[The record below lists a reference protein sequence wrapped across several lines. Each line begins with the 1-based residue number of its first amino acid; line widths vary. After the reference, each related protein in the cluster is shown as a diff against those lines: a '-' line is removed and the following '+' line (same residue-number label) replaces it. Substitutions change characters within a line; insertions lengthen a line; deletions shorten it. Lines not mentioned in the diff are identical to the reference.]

1 MSNLN
6 ELFAA
11 VVLYSLFSF
20 LFNLPDYFIGLL
32 TAIVG
37 SQISTILPHNFRTSF
52 LVYIPFIILSFWC
65 LNITVGLMIGY
76 SASIFIC
83 LLSKHGC
90 KLFYPIK
97 TTTFIGPHNYL
108 ENDTKGDYAATTFL
122 IVMAL
127 ISIIF
132 SLFGNT
138 IVDTL
143 NETSDPSYYVNKM
156 YENTNNNY
164 SGYDNGFIQY
174 INIDASD
181 DLNRNVTT
189 TKINNTTT
197 TIVSEYSPP
206 V

>member
-6 ELFAA
+6 ELLAA
-11 VVLYSLFSF
+11 VVLYSLFSY
-20 LFNLPDYFIGLL
+20 LLNLPDYFIGIL
-32 TAIVG
+32 TAVVG
-37 SQISTILPHNFRTSF
+37 SQISTILPHNFKTSF
-52 LVYIPFIILSFWC
+52 LVYIPLIILSFRC
-65 LNITVGLMIGY
+65 LNITVGLIIGY

-83 LLSKHGC
+83 LLSKRGC
-90 KLFYPIK
+90 KLLYPIK
-97 TTTFIGPHNYL
+97 STTFIGPRNYL

-127 ISIIF
+127 VSVIF

-156 YENTNNNY
+156 YEGTNNNY

-189 TKINNTTT
+189 TRTNNTTT
-197 TIVSEYSPP
+197 TVVSEYSPP
-206 V
+206 K